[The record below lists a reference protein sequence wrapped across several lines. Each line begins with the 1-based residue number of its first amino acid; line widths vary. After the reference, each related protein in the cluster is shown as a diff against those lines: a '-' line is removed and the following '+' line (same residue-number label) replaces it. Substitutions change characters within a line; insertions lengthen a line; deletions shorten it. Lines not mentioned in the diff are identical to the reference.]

1 MGKRIPLTKLP
12 GRFVLAVGRVVE
24 LADEAAFVRFMLAC
38 RHQGQLVPAMY
49 DPAALDGEHYT
60 RVMVC
65 PACSSIFLAGG
76 WAFRGPP
83 ECFPNGRAGGGS
95 P

>member
-1 MGKRIPLTKLP
+1 MALSALPNAQPGRLVNPMGKRIPLTKLP

-38 RHQGQLVPAMY
+38 RHEGQLVPAMY
-49 DPAALDGEHYT
+49 E
-60 RVMVC
+60 
-65 PACSSIFLAGG
+65 

-83 ECFPNGRAGGGS
+83 ECFPNGNAGGLT
-95 P
+95 